1 MELSTKVLMLYAII
15 GSFASQLWSFLLP
28 LYLVSL
34 GADMTQVGFVESL
47 GMTVSLVSSLLVSYI
62 SDTYGRKSVIVI
74 GGFLR
79 AVFLFFLIFPRT
91 WLEFAAIYALYCL
104 ASSYGY
110 VIMASVSE
118 ALPERDLAT
127 GLSLFNVL
135 TTIGF
140 ASAML
145 TGGYFMRNFGFT
157 MNLLISSIL
166 ILFASYLVWKYFLE
180 TLHAERAQ
188 SGKKWHIHDF
198 FGRLRHIVSMPQA
211 RLILFLIVI
220 SNFFARMTSPY
231 YVVYAEQIIGMT
243 ETELGMAYSASQAV
257 GIVSMLVG
265 GRIADKLGRKRIYV
279 LSLTFSPIATLIFLL
294 SYSPALASIAIVL
307 GSLFGGFMAPAFLA
321 IMAYSVPAN
330 MRSIAFSIY
339 SVIPEVIEMSA
350 PILGGIIYQ
359 EIGPQ
364 WPFYLGVFSSY
375 LCATL
380 ALKLRESKPT

>member
-1 MELSTKVLMLYAII
+1 MA
-15 GSFASQLWSFLLP
+15 
-28 LYLVSL
+28 
-34 GADMTQVGFVESL
+34 QVGFVESL
-47 GMTVSLVSSLLVSYI
+47 GMTVSLVSSLPVSYI

-79 AVFLFFLIFPRT
+79 ALLLFFLIFPRT
-91 WLEFAAIYALYCL
+91 WLEFAAVYALYCL

-110 VIMASVSE
+110 VIMAAVSE

-127 GLSLFNVL
+127 GLSLFNIL

-145 TGGYFMRNFGFT
+145 TGGYFMEKFGFT

-166 ILFASYLVWKYFLE
+166 VLFASYLIQKYFLE
-180 TLHAERAQ
+180 TLHVKRTQ
-188 SGKKWHIHDF
+188 NGKGQHIRDF
-198 FGRLRHIVSMPQA
+198 LGRLRFIVSMSQA
-211 RLILFLIVI
+211 RLILFLIIV
-220 SNFFARMTSPY
+220 SNFFTMMTSRY
-231 YVVYAEQIIGMT
+231 HVVYAEQIIEMT
-243 ETELGMAYSASQAV
+243 ETELGIAYSASQAV
-257 GIVSMLVG
+257 GIVSMLIG

-279 LSLTFSPIATLIFLL
+279 LSLALSPIATLMFLL

-339 SVIPEVIEMSA
+339 NIVPEVIEIPA
-350 PILGGIIYQ
+350 PILGGILYQ
-359 EIGPQ
+359 EVGPQ

-375 LCATL
+375 LCVAL